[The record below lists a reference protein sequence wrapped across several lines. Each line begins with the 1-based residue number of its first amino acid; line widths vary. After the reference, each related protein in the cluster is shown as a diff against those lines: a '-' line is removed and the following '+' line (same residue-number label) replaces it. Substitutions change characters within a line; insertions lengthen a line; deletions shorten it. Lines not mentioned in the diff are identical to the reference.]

1 MNGLIN
7 ELISKIRYHI
17 VLEQEQ
23 RKASWAVVVDMVVV
37 VVGVFV
43 VVASWVQAA
52 EAASWVAQVEAA
64 SWEAMA
70 ASLAGARAGVASSA
84 VRYTSGQ
91 SSAVRA

>member
-1 MNGLIN
+1 M
-7 ELISKIRYHI
+7 
-17 VLEQEQ
+17 EQEQ
-23 RKASWAVVVDMVVV
+23 RKASWAVVVVGMVVV
-37 VVGVFV
+37 VVGVVV

-52 EAASWVAQVEAA
+52 GAAFWVAQVGAASWV
-64 SWEAMA
+64 AMA